1 MALHRPPNSPSN
13 SRRHQPRF
21 LRPPSHRRCDSPH
34 RRASPAQAIHL
45 FARVSGVGNPSSVE
59 ETEQLRRSVA
69 MLAPRHPAAVD
80 RELALDIL
88 SELQR
93 LQRRERHLSE
103 AIRRARKVLD
113 ESGEDDRASR

>member
-1 MALHRPPNSPSN
+1 M
-13 SRRHQPRF
+13 
-21 LRPPSHRRCDSPH
+21 
-34 RRASPAQAIHL
+34 
-45 FARVSGVGNPSSVE
+45 GNPSSVE

-93 LQRRERHLSE
+93 LQRRERRLSE